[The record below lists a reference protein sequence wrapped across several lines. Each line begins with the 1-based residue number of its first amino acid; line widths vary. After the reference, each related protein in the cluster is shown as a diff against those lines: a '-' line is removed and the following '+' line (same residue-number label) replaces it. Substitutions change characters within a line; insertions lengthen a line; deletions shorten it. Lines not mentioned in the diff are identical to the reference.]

1 MSTLRVNKSA
11 SSSETLLSEINRH
24 PSDLRIRF
32 REEGHKY
39 WIDDDDTNLISS
51 TGFIQQFFPKFE
63 SDKVINAIINN
74 EKYND
79 PEYKY
84 YKMSESDIKKQW
96 EENGSN
102 ASKEGTKLHA
112 NIEYF
117 YNNLKV
123 ENTSPEYQQ
132 FLNFNEDY
140 KNKLEIYR
148 TEWMIFSDVLRLT
161 GSIDAV
167 FKNKDGTFTLGDW
180 KRSKEISKESF
191 NNETGIYPFNH
202 LLNCKYSQYS
212 LQLNL
217 YRAILEKFYD
227 MKIKDMFLVV
237 CHPNNKNNNYIKI
250 DIPRMDKEG
259 DYLLRIRQNQLNL
272 NIDLKFKYELPKKE
286 EYVSLLKN
294 KPQPPSPPSE
304 PPQNKG
310 KKWSKEED
318 VNLLKEIEDGFNL
331 LTISQKHQR
340 SERAIKLRLIQHAI
354 KLMEK
359 EDISTVCLKYNLTE
373 KEIKD
378 FISYKEQ
385 KEIKQKEI
393 KLEQKGTLP
402 LKLPVVKLTEE
413 VILSELQHKA
423 YDLVIKGKNIL
434 LTGGGGCG
442 KTTLIK
448 YIKKNY
454 SRNIAVTS
462 TTGTSAVLI
471 DGVTLFSY
479 LGIGL
484 GNSDVSSLYLQIKK
498 RPAIL
503 KRWNELEML
512 VIDEISM
519 LSPVLFDKLE
529 KLGRVIRKN
538 SKPFGGIQ
546 LLLAGDFFQLPVV
559 GEIDLFCFDAES
571 WDDCISQENIIN
583 LVENFRQDDEVFQKC
598 LNEVRYAELTK
609 DTIKI
614 LKSRVNAKLSNE
626 YGILPTK
633 IFSLN
638 RDVDYENENK
648 LNDLASENSELEF
661 YEYEIEYEILKKGI
675 PNIKEKLLKSCNAP
689 QTLQLCVGAQVMLL
703 YNLDLEIKLCNGSR
717 GVVVKFVNDYPVVK
731 FVNGV
736 EITLSYNTWN
746 IVENGT
752 EIANIRQ
759 IPLRVAYACSAH
771 KTQGMTIDYAEV
783 DMSNIFE
790 YGQAY
795 VALSRVRTLEG
806 LSIKNFNVSCI
817 KAHPKVVEFYKKF
830 D

>member
-1 MSTLRVNKSA
+1 MSTLRELENT
-11 SSSETLLSEINRH
+11 SETLLSEINRH
-24 PSDLRIRF
+24 PSDSRIRF

-63 SDKVINAIINN
+63 SDKVINGIINN

-84 YKMSESDIKKQW
+84 YKMSENDIKKQW

-117 YNNLKV
+117 YNGLKV
-123 ENTSPEYQQ
+123 DNSSPEYQQ

-191 NNETGIYPFNH
+191 NNETGMYPFSH

-259 DYLLRIRQNQLNL
+259 DYLLRVRQNQLNL
-272 NIDLKFKYELPKKE
+272 NIDLNLPPLQKEEE
-286 EYVSLLKN
+286 EYVSLLKK
-294 KPQPPSPPSE
+294 KPQTQPE

-318 VNLLKEIEDGFNL
+318 DNLLKEIEDGFNF

-340 SERAIKLRLIQHAI
+340 SERSIKLRVIQHGV
-354 KLMEK
+354 KMLEK
-359 EDISTVCLKYNLTE
+359 EDINTVCLKYNLTE
-373 KEIKD
+373 KEITD
-378 FISYKEQ
+378 FISYKEGKNISIFKIGKEEKNKIG
-385 KEIKQKEI
+385 KEIKQ
-393 KLEQKGTLP
+393 EQKGTSLP
-402 LKLPVVKLTEE
+402 KT
-413 VILSELQHKA
+413 VILSELQEKA
-423 YDLVIKGKNIL
+423 YELVLEGKNIL

-454 SRNIAVTS
+454 EKNIAVTS

-471 DGVTLFSY
+471 DGVTLYSY

-559 GEIDLFCFDAES
+559 GEIDSFCFDAES
-571 WDDCISQENIIN
+571 WDDCIDQENIIN
-583 LVENFRQDDEVFQKC
+583 LVKNFRQDDEVFQKC
-598 LNEVRYAELTK
+598 LNEVRYAELSK
-609 DTIKI
+609 ETIKI
-614 LKSRVNAKLSNE
+614 LKSRVNAKLKNE
-626 YGILPTK
+626 HGILPTK

-638 RDVDYENENK
+638 RDVDYENENE
-648 LNDLASENSELEF
+648 LNNLASENSELEF
-661 YEYEIEYEILKKGI
+661 YEYEIEYEILKSGI

-717 GVVVKFVNDYPVVK
+717 GVVVRFVNDYPVVK
-731 FVNGV
+731 FMNGV
-736 EITLSYNTWN
+736 EITLSYNVWN
-746 IVENGT
+746 IVENGV

-759 IPLRVAYACSAH
+759 IPLKVAYACSSH

-817 KAHPKVVEFYKKF
+817 KAHPKVVEFYKQL